1 MSYQKSVILINSFIL
16 FSLLTLSGCSSADA
30 PTNTANAASANANI
44 AKNSQNNP
52 LATTRNANE
61 ETINKAETIAPVVAA
76 YCDAMRKKDDAA
88 LRKIYSRASLQKLEA
103 DMKAE
108 NEKSL
113 AAYLSSEPVGD
124 KPCEVRNERINGDK
138 AIAEIRTETYPNG
151 IKVYFVKE
159 DGAWKRTD
167 ESPEFEAVKQS
178 STNSAR

>member
-1 MSYQKSVILINSFIL
+1 MSFQKSVISINAFIIFL
-16 FSLLTLSGCSSADA
+16 LLTFSACSSAD
-30 PTNTANAASANANI
+30 TTKNAANANLATANI
-44 AKNSQNNP
+44 TKANANNP
-52 LATTRNANE
+52 LVTTKKADE
-61 ETINKAETIAPVVAA
+61 ETVNKAETIAPVVAA

-124 KPCEVRNERINGDK
+124 KPCEVRNEQIKGDK
-138 AIAEIRTETYPNG
+138 AVAEIRTETYPNG

-159 DGAWKRTD
+159 DGAWKITD
-167 ESPEFEAVKQS
+167 ESPEFEVVKQS
-178 STNSAR
+178 STNSNK